1 MFYETGYVADIIDLI
16 FEKKVF
22 VDPSPYTSALLA
34 IPVPEDLPYERS
46 DKEEVIASYVARFNR
61 GLV

>member
-1 MFYETGYVADIIDLI
+1 MFYETGYVADMIDLI
-16 FEKKVF
+16 FEKDF